1 MNTIYKYTPF
11 DGGKKVEEKFVEKQ
25 FSNQYDPN
33 LHSHQVNYYPELRK
47 DYNRETV

>member
-33 LHSHQVNYYPELRK
+33 LRKKKYYVFK
-47 DYNRETV
+47 